1 MNDFDTEG
9 EIALLKNILLYHVV
23 AAQVKSTDLAE
34 GEVATAFV
42 DNSISVVMSGDTF
55 VIGDA
60 SEADANLATID
71 LEATNG
77 VVHVIDKVLLPQAA
91 IDFVNSL

>member
-1 MNDFDTEG
+1 M
-9 EIALLKNILLYHVV
+9 
-23 AAQVKSTDLAE
+23 DLAA
-34 GEVATAFV
+34 GDVGTAFT
-42 DNSISVVMSGDTF
+42 DNSISVIMSGETF

-60 SEADANLATID
+60 SEVDANLSTID

-91 IDFVNSL
+91 IDFVSSL